1 MQVYKVFL
9 SVSEIEIK
17 INIRLEKV
25 QYKQQLKIL
34 ILYIRINSK
43 WIKSLRIKLKTIKTR
58 EDNLGDII

>member
-43 WIKSLRIKLKTIKTR
+43 WIKSLRMKLKTIKTR